1 MSTTVTIEAFVF
13 TFRRTWVT
21 LGAMNKTSIMTLR
34 VPVAVRR
41 ALERS
46 ASQLGYKPA
55 QLGARL
61 VEEGLRRRQ
70 FPQIDLRETA
80 GGRVAYLKGTRLA
93 VYWVVQQI
101 RHEQSAEAVARDLD
115 ITVAQVSAAL
125 AYAEAFR
132 AEIELDAE
140 EAEANR
146 NWLELQESAWHA
158 GHPRRKGAAKS
169 ISHR

>member
-1 MSTTVTIEAFVF
+1 
-13 TFRRTWVT
+13 
-21 LGAMNKTSIMTLR
+21 MNKTSVMTLR

-70 FPQIDLRETA
+70 YPQIDLRETA
-80 GGRVAYLKGTRLA
+80 GGRVAYVKGTRLA
-93 VYWVVQQI
+93 VYWIVRQI
-101 RHEQSAEAVARDLD
+101 HEGRSAETVARNLD
-115 ITVAQVSAAL
+115 ISPALVTAAL

-132 AEIELDAE
+132 SEIEMDAE
-140 EAEANR
+140 EAKANR
-146 NWLELQESAWHA
+146 NWLETQESAWHA
-158 GHPRRKGAAKS
+158 GHPRKATSKS
-169 ISHR
+169 NGNQ